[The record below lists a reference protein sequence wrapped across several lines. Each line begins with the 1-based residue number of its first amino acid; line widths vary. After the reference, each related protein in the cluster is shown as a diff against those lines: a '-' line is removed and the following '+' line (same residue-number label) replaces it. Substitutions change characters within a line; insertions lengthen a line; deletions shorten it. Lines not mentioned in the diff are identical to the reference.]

1 MTKSTFIWTDRD
13 LSRVCGNYIFLNDI
27 LPRRDLIEKIRME
40 LNSTNDHR
48 LSGCCSPSSQAIEM
62 KIRACEH
69 LDNGKRCSSKQ
80 LPTKL
85 HYLIWDEYLTSHAA
99 QLADKYG
106 F

>member
-27 LPRRDLIEKIRME
+27 LPRHDLIEKIRRE

-69 LDNGKRCSSKQ
+69 LDNGKVCSSKQ

>member
-1 MTKSTFIWTDRD
+1 MRRTTFIWTDRD

-27 LPRRDLIEKIRME
+27 LPRGDLIEKIRME
-40 LNSTNDHR
+40 ISSTNDYR
-48 LSGCCSPSSQAIEM
+48 LSGCFSPSSQAIEM

-69 LDNGKRCSSKQ
+69 LDTGKRCSSKQ

>member
-13 LSRVCGNYIFLNDI
+13 LSRVCANYIFLNDI
-27 LPRRDLIEKIRME
+27 LPRHDLIEKIRRE
-40 LNSTNDHR
+40 LTSTNDHR
-48 LSGCCSPSSQAIEM
+48 LSGCCSPSSRAIEM
-62 KIRACEH
+62 KIRACHH
-69 LDNGKRCSSKQ
+69 LDNGKTCSSKQ

-85 HYLIWDEYLTSHAA
+85 HYLIWDKYVTSHAA